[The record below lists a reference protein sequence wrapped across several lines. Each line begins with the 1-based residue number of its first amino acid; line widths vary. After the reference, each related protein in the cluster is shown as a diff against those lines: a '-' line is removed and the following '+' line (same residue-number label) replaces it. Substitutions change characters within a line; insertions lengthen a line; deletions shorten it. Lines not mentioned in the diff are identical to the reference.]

1 MNKLSEQV
9 TKAALEA
16 LSLQWRA
23 VVEENEELRLALR
36 FIRANGLKNLE
47 CEQILLV
54 FGESAQGVYKSLNDD
69 YKRPFLAGNP

>member
-23 VVEENEELRLALR
+23 AVEENEELRSALQ
-36 FIRANGLKNLE
+36 FIRTNGLKNLE
-47 CEQILLV
+47 HEQLLAV
-54 FGESAQGVYKSLNDD
+54 FGESAQGVSKSLNDD
-69 YKRPFLAGNP
+69 YKRQFLAGNP